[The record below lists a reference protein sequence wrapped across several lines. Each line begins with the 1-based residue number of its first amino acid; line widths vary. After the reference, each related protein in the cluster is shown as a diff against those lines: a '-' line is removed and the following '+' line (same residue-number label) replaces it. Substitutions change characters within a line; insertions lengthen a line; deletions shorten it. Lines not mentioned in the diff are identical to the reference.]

1 MIMFKQR
8 SGWGVLGCVA
18 ALLVAL
24 LATRSAAAAQARRA
38 EFGTLADGSR
48 IESVELTSR
57 SGIRARIITLGAR
70 IQSLYAPDRTGRLAD
85 VVLGFSDPRQYF
97 ADGNYFGATVGR
109 FANRI
114 AKGRFKLD
122 GRSYQ
127 LSVNDHGNSLHGGSR
142 GFDKR
147 VWKIDSISSGRS
159 ASVSMSYVSPDGEE
173 GYPGTMHVSATY
185 TLSDSGELRIDYR
198 ATTDKPTIVNLSGHS
213 YFNLASG
220 PGHFSTMRDLL
231 QIRASRYTPVDPL
244 LIPTGRIVPVAGT
257 PFDFRKPTPI
267 GLRIRDGKDA
277 QIRYCHGYDMNFVLD
292 GPSGTLRLAARVE
305 DPRSGRI
312 LEVYT
317 TAPGIQ
323 FYSGNFLS
331 GAVIGKS
338 GTAYREGDAVVLEP
352 QDFPDAPNHPNFPS
366 ATLDPG
372 ATYHNVIVYR
382 FSVLK

>member
-1 MIMFKQR
+1 MSKSR
-8 SGWGVLGCVA
+8 AGCA
-18 ALLVAL
+18 ALTCLAAL
-24 LATRSAAAAQARRA
+24 LATRAAGAAQARRA
-38 EFGTLADGSR
+38 EFGALADGTR
-48 IESVELTSR
+48 IEAVELTSR
-57 SGIRARIITLGAR
+57 AGIRARIITLGAR
-70 IQSLYAPDRTGRLAD
+70 IQSLYAPDRTGRLGD
-85 VVLGFSDPRQYF
+85 VVLGFTTPQQYF
-97 ADGNYFGATVGR
+97 DDGNYFGATVGR

-114 AKGRFKLD
+114 AKGRFTLD
-122 GRSYQ
+122 GHMYQ
-127 LSVNDHGNSLHGGSR
+127 LSVNDHGNSLHGGTR

-147 VWKIDSISSGRS
+147 VWKIDSITSGRS
-159 ASVSMSYVSPDGEE
+159 ASVVMSYVSPDGEE
-173 GYPGTMHVSATY
+173 GYPGTMHVTATY
-185 TLSDSGELRIDYR
+185 TLSDAGELRIDYR

-220 PGHFSTMRDLL
+220 PAHFSTMRDLL
-231 QIRASRYTPVDPL
+231 RIAASRYTPVDAL

-257 PFDFRKPTPI
+257 PFDFRKPAPI
-267 GLRIRDGKDA
+267 GLRIRDGNDA

-292 GPSGTLRLAARVE
+292 GRPGTLRLAARVE
-305 DPRSGRI
+305 DPRSGRV

-331 GAVIGKS
+331 GAVIGK
-338 GTAYREGDAVVLEP
+338 GGIAYREGDAVVLEP

-382 FSVLK
+382 FSVAKSPALP

>member
-1 MIMFKQR
+1 MFESR
-8 SGWGVLGCVA
+8 FACA
-18 ALLVAL
+18 ALACLATL
-24 LATRSAAAAQARRA
+24 LATGSARAAQARRA
-38 EFGTLADGSR
+38 EFGALTDGTR
-48 IESVELTSR
+48 IEAVELTSR

-70 IQSLYAPDRTGRLAD
+70 IQSLYAPDRGGRLGD
-85 VVLGFSDPRQYF
+85 IVLGFPTPQQYF
-97 ADGNYFGATVGR
+97 DDTNYFGATVGR

-114 AKGRFKLD
+114 AEGRFTLD
-122 GRSYQ
+122 GHTYQ
-127 LSVNDHGNSLHGGSR
+127 LSINDHGNSLHGGKR

-147 VWKIDSISSGRS
+147 VWKIDSIMSGRS
-159 ASVSMSYVSPDGEE
+159 ASVVMSYVSADGEE
-173 GYPGTMHVSATY
+173 GYPGTLHVTARY
-185 TLSDSGELRIDYR
+185 TLSDAGELRIDYR

-220 PGHFSTMRDLL
+220 PAHFSTMRDLL
-231 QIRASRYTPVDPL
+231 QIDASRYTPVNAL
-244 LIPTGRIVPVAGT
+244 LIPTGRIAPVAGT

-267 GLRIRDGKDA
+267 GLRIRDGHDA
-277 QIRYCHGYDMNFVLD
+277 QIRYCHGYDMNFALD
-292 GPSGTLRLAARVE
+292 GRPGTLRLAARVE
-305 DPRSGRI
+305 DPRSGRV

-331 GAVIGKS
+331 GAVIGK
-338 GTAYREGDAVVLEP
+338 GGIAYREGDAVVLEP

-382 FSVLK
+382 FSVAR

>member
-1 MIMFKQR
+1 MTMFKQR

-18 ALLVAL
+18 ALL
-24 LATRSAAAAQARRA
+24 ATQAVGAAQAQRA

-48 IESVELTSR
+48 IESVQLTSR

-70 IQSLYAPDRTGRLAD
+70 IQSLYAPDRTGKLSD

-114 AKGRFKLD
+114 ASGRFRLD

-147 VWKIDSISSGRS
+147 VWKIDSISGGRA

-173 GYPGTMHVSATY
+173 GYPGTMRVTATY
-185 TLSDSGELRIDYR
+185 TLSDGGELRIDYR

-231 QIRASRYTPVDPL
+231 QIHASRYTPVNPL

-257 PFDFRKPTPI
+257 PFDFRKPTAI

-277 QIRYCHGYDMNFVLD
+277 QIRYCHGYDMNFALD

-305 DPRSGRI
+305 DPRSGRV

-338 GTAYREGDAVVLEP
+338 GIAYREGDAVVLEP